1 MTRFG
6 DAPVVHKPVVHKDA
20 PLQGKRKPG
29 VCRNPDK
36 RRAYKTAWQA
46 KASASTKSGEAAAR
60 KKEPVAAHPQ
70 KSNRAIA
77 AETGVAFK
85 TVARAQTSGRT
96 NGTPE
101 KTIGLNGKSYPDGR
115 PKIRIPN
122 NWAPRDY
129 QMNVWR
135 YLERGGK
142 RAICVWHRRAGK
154 DDVCLHWAAA
164 SMIDKPATYWHMLPA
179 FSQGRKAI
187 WTAVNPHTGK
197 RRIDEAFP
205 YELRVNTNESEMFI
219 RFKNGST
226 WQVVGSDRY
235 DAAVGSSPAGITFSE
250 WALSDPSAWAYL
262 APIVTENDGWALF
275 ITTARGRNHAKS
287 MLDMA
292 QTRGD
297 WFSEVL
303 PVNVTGAM
311 SEEAV
316 EQQRVEY
323 TGIFG
328 KEAADALIDQEYYC
342 SFEAAIL
349 GAYWG
354 KELLLAEQQ
363 GRICDVPV
371 NTDLPVQTAWDI
383 GVDDAMAIWCF
394 QVYPDHL
401 DIVDYYEGHGQ
412 GFDHYCEWLDQ
423 RGYHGTDWMPHDA
436 KVREVGAPG
445 ARTRIETLFTL
456 GRKPELAP
464 EQSLMDGINAGR
476 KTIPFARFD
485 AKRCAQG
492 LESLRAYRT
501 EWDEKPRAFK
511 KTPEHN
517 WASHGADAWRYL
529 SLSWRAPM
537 REPEEEKAPIGI
549 PLSDLSFDQFMDI
562 EDSCS
567 MREDRV

>member
-1 MTRFG
+1 M
-6 DAPVVHKPVVHKDA
+6 
-20 PLQGKRKPG
+20 
-29 VCRNPDK
+29 
-36 RRAYKTAWQA
+36 
-46 KASASTKSGEAAAR
+46 SAR
-60 KKEPVAAHPQ
+60 IQ
-70 KSNRAIA
+70 
-77 AETGVAFK
+77 
-85 TVARAQTSGRT
+85 
-96 NGTPE
+96 
-101 KTIGLNGKSYPDGR
+101 
-115 PKIRIPN
+115 IPN
-122 NWAPRDY
+122 NWAPRAY

-187 WTAVNPHTGK
+187 WTAINPHSGK

-205 YELRVNTNESEMFI
+205 HELRVNTNESEMFI

-262 APIVTENDGWALF
+262 APIVIENDGWALF

-292 QTRGD
+292 QTRED

-311 SEEAV
+311 SEAAV
-316 EQQRVEY
+316 EQQRLEY

-354 KELLLAEQQ
+354 KEMLLAEQQ

-371 NTDLPVQTAWDI
+371 NTDLPVHTAWDI

-401 DIVDYYEGHGQ
+401 DVVDYYEGHGQ
-412 GFDHYCEWLDQ
+412 GFDHYCAWLDE
-423 RGYHGTDWMPHDA
+423 REAITASTGMPHDA
-436 KVREVGAPG
+436 KVREVGSPG

-456 GRKPELAP
+456 GRKPE
-464 EQSLMDGINAGR
+464 AGSQR
-476 KTIPFARFD
+476 RFD
-485 AKRCAQG
+485 GRHQRRPQDDP
-492 LESLRAYRT
+492 LRALR
-501 EWDEKPRAFK
+501 RQ
-511 KTPEHN
+511 
-517 WASHGADAWRYL
+517 GARRRAWRACDPT
-529 SLSWRAPM
+529 APSGTRRRGRSRRRQTTTGPLTAQM
-537 REPEEEKAPIGI
+537 RGDICLCPGARRCVSRRRRRRPSAFRC
-549 PLSDLSFDQFMDI
+549 PTWSFDQFMDI
-562 EDSCS
+562 EDSWS
-567 MREDRV
+567 MRGGQGLADLRNEGRSVGPNRTLKAETSEITAPYDVMTVALSGTSPHSEAILTFGAYGARGAIATDLQ